1 MKQKE
6 LYEAPVMEV
15 VQLMNRNSVL
25 QESLLTNM
33 NPQGEDEDLSK

>member
-25 QESLLTNM
+25 QESPLTNM
-33 NPQGEDEDLSK
+33 NPQGEDEDLF